1 VEEEPNLL
9 SLKIYIRL
17 DRLLITL
24 LLNI

>member
-9 SLKIYIRL
+9 ILKIYIRL